1 MAIKLVSPSL
11 LLQIA
16 QSRCLKTDGNHLTT
30 QQPMMEHLALLLESN
45 SIAPETVVLKLAY
58 SATTMSKLSTLL
70 LDLLHYLK
78 ERHANTLPGKQVNR
92 TVKFTPLT
100 LYGNSSASTH
110 GFGEESSS

>member
-1 MAIKLVSPSL
+1 MK
-11 LLQIA
+11 
-16 QSRCLKTDGNHLTT
+16 
-30 QQPMMEHLALLLESN
+30 EHLALLLESN
-45 SIAPETVVLKLAY
+45 SKTMAPVDLKLAY
-58 SATTMSKLSTLL
+58 SAATMSTLD
-70 LDLLHYLK
+70 LDLLHYLM